1 MDNTYW
7 LQQTT
12 SKKLFEDIHWSSPLQ
27 RNMAGKLVIIGG
39 NVAGFS
45 SVAQAYSRASNS
57 GAGTIRALLP
67 DVLSKTLKAIMP
79 ESEFSPTTKSGGF
92 ATRSMAQWSDLGNW
106 SDWLII
112 SGDLGRNSETSI
124 LLEQFIDKN
133 QYSITLMGDSVDL
146 ILASPLLILD
156 KPKLIIAL
164 NQMQLQRLLVA
175 IRFPVAAKSTMNLK
189 QAIDLLHSLTLNY
202 QFSVITEHENQ
213 ILISKNGQVSSS
225 LIKTP
230 TNLNLVATSATVWNM
245 QQPNKPFEAM
255 TAGAYQALYE

>member
-7 LQQTT
+7 LQQTNT
-12 SKKLFEDIHWSSPLQ
+12 KKLFVEVHWSSPLQ
-27 RNMAGKLVIIGG
+27 RNMAGKLAIIGG

-45 SVAQAYSRASNS
+45 SVAQAYTSASNS
-57 GAGTIRALLP
+57 GAGTIRTLLP
-67 DVLSKTLKAIMP
+67 DALSKTLKAIMP
-79 ESEFSPTTKSGGF
+79 ESEFSPATKSGGF
-92 ATRSMAQWSDLGNW
+92 ATQSMAQWSDLGDW

-146 ILASPLLILD
+146 IIASPLLILN
-156 KPKLIIAL
+156 KSKLIVAL
-164 NQMQLQRLLVA
+164 SLIQLQRLLVA
-175 IRFPVAAKSTMNLK
+175 IRYPTAIKSTMSLK

-202 QFSVITEHENQ
+202 QFSVITIHEDQ
-213 ILISKNGQVSSS
+213 ILVAKNGQVSSS

-230 TNLNLVATSATVWNM
+230 TNLNPVATSATVWNM
-245 QQPNKPFEAM
+245 QQTNKPFEAM
-255 TAGAYQALYE
+255 TAGIYQALYE